1 MMRAALFFVALS
13 LSLVDNNV
21 SQACERG
28 DFVIAIDPGHTR
40 AKPGAI
46 SARGV
51 PEVQFN
57 ENLARYLL
65 NELVH
70 AGFAKAFLTNRN
82 QATISLIDRALLAN
96 EREAQLFLSI
106 HHDSAQAHYLS
117 TWTYRG
123 KRRLY
128 TDDIKG
134 YSLFVSGKNGDVA
147 GSERFAHLLGKQ
159 LRNGC
164 FTPTLHHAEK
174 IPGENREL
182 LDEQLGIYRFDDLV
196 VLKSTKMPAVL
207 FEAGLIVNRHEELLL
222 RSASYQKRIAV
233 ALTSAVIEFCED
245 RLPLSVDQTH
255 WGNHFKERCKN

>member
-1 MMRAALFFVALS
+1 MLRTAFFCLALS
-13 LSLVDNNV
+13 LSLFAGSVA
-21 SQACERG
+21 QACERG

-40 AKPGAI
+40 ARPGAI

-65 NELVH
+65 DELVH

-82 QATISLIDRALLAN
+82 QASISLIDRALLAN
-96 EREAQLFLSI
+96 GRKAQLFLSI

-117 TWTYRG
+117 TWTYLG

-128 TDDIKG
+128 NDDIKG
-134 YSLFVSGKNGDVA
+134 YSLFVSEKNGDA
-147 GSERFAHLLGKQ
+147 IGSVRLAHLLGNQ
-159 LRNGC
+159 LRNDC
-164 FTPTLHHAEK
+164 FIPTLHHAEK

-196 VLKSTKMPAVL
+196 VLKSTRMPAVL
-207 FEAGLIVNRHEELLL
+207 FEAGLIVNRHEERLLQ
-222 RSASYQKRIAV
+222 SSSYQKRIAV
-233 ALTSAVIEFCED
+233 ALTNAVVEFCEGG
-245 RLPLSVDQTH
+245 LPLSPDQTH
-255 WGNHFKERCKN
+255 WQTHFTERCKN